1 MIWLRASLHNVMY
14 SLHAHTACHQG
25 GADGLIVC
33 NTTVGRPEQL
43 RSPHRREFGGLS
55 GEPLK
60 DLSTRTIS
68 DMYQLTGG
76 ESSGCTACCSQCAK
90 LYL

>member
-1 MIWLRASLHNVMY
+1 MIWLRGSLHNDTHHMTCNI
-14 SLHAHTACHQG
+14 LHAHTACHQG

-33 NTTVGRPEQL
+33 NTTVDRPDQL

-55 GEPLK
+55 GEPLR

-68 DMYQLTGG
+68 DMYRLTGG
-76 ESSGCTACCSQCAK
+76 ES
-90 LYL
+90 